1 MTKPASNYLFDL
13 PELRRM
19 QLGYSKN
26 EANKSLTVFTVWA
39 PKVIE
44 RSSVVTQFSWD
55 CTAAAVSYGPGTLST
70 IFPGFHINFRVKSVS
85 LPFFQI
91 RMFLDNQISLPLLIY
106 NTFTGSNQ
114 SPFIDLQYFY
124 GVKSVSP
131 FRITMFSQGQI
142 SFPLSIYNILRDKF
156 NFMLVFLAF
165 YTFHW
170 LKSLEYFIKSK

>member
-1 MTKPASNYLFDL
+1 MTKPASNYLFVL

-19 QLGYSKN
+19 QLDYSKN
-26 EANKSLTVFTVWA
+26 EANKSSTVFTVWA

-55 CTAAAVSYGPGTLST
+55 CTAAEVSYGPGTPST

-85 LPFFQI
+85 LPFSRI
-91 RMFLDNQISLPLLIY
+91 RMFLNNQISLPLLIY

-131 FRITMFSQGQI
+131 FRITTFLQGQI
-142 SFPLSIYNILRDKF
+142 SLPLLIYN
-156 NFMLVFLAF
+156 VFTESSQSPFIDLH
-165 YTFHW
+165 YFHEV
-170 LKSLEYFIKSK
+170 K